1 MAYWFHLVYDLLR
14 PNCLVLYNQICH
26 GEKRALLLQSNVNV
40 SKKYR
45 CQSSDFVRIKIK
57 LSDLSLD
64 KFSEICTFQPLK
76 VFKIIGVVFNSRCS
90 SDVCDEVVNFLS
102 PSLQCLPLDREKVE
116 LLFEFINT
124 SQTMSSPDFFGCMR
138 MFFCQIEMF

>member
-1 MAYWFHLVYDLLR
+1 M
-14 PNCLVLYNQICH
+14 
-26 GEKRALLLQSNVNV
+26 
-40 SKKYR
+40 
-45 CQSSDFVRIKIK
+45 RIKIK

-102 PSLQCLPLDREKVE
+102 PSLQCLPLDRKKEE
-116 LLFEFINT
+116 LLFEFKQCPHPT
-124 SQTMSSPDFFGCMR
+124 SLGARECFFAS
-138 MFFCQIEMF
+138 